1 MTTQE
6 KYTESIQHIKEMID
20 NMGYETYT
28 EVMDVFYER
37 KDVDDYEE
45 LSEWLI
51 EETILDRETDR
62 YWWKEIF
69 V

>member
-51 EETILDRETDR
+51 EETIWDRETDR